1 MLKVYLASHCLTYDR
16 TTALLAF
23 LRMNRPRVPVQVI
36 NLDDSNVQ
44 IPDYVFG
51 SPIYVWDDQI
61 VSLGNPSEEELLKIT
76 DGQVANPPK
85 RYGR

>member
-1 MLKVYLASHCLTYDR
+1 MLQVYLASHCLTYDR
-16 TTALLAF
+16 TTALLTF
-23 LRMNRPRVPVQVI
+23 LRLNRPLVPVQVI

-61 VSLGNPSEEELLKIT
+61 VSLGNPSEEELLKIA
-76 DGQVANPPK
+76 DGQLPHFPQRN
-85 RYGR
+85 G